1 MEIGNVKAD
10 VNLVLNL
17 REAERHRRYFDCFID
32 EKLLLSYLGMSETS
46 LKEDDVTLGGVKE
59 TIEEECSDNKLVLE
73 ICRKRKRSDEEEEE
87 EEEVVEE
94 ENDGFKTPTRPE
106 NRIPMVTECPP
117 APRKGEYLYL
127 SGMLRGKTMYCRRRL
142 SFSPEDDVSSFITD
156 LQWRTTTMTIKK

>member
-17 REAERHRRYFDCFID
+17 REAERHRRYFDCFIN
-32 EKLLLSYLGMSETS
+32 EKLLYRKFIGMSETS
-46 LKEDDVTLGGVKE
+46 LKEDEVTLGGVKE
-59 TIEEECSDNKLVLE
+59 TIEEECSDNKHVLE
-73 ICRKRKRSDEEEEE
+73 ICRKRKRSDEE

-106 NRIPMVTECPP
+106 NRIPKVTECPP

-156 LQWRTTTMTIKK
+156 LRWRTTTMTIKK

>member
-17 REAERHRRYFDCFID
+17 REAERHRRYFDYFID
-32 EKLLLSYLGMSETS
+32 EILWLSFLGMSETS
-46 LKEDDVTLGGVKE
+46 LKEEEVTLGGVKE
-59 TIEEECSDNKLVLE
+59 TREEECSDDKLVLD
-73 ICRKRKRSDEEEEE
+73 ICLKRKRLDEEE

-106 NRIPMVTECPP
+106 NRIPIVRECPP
-117 APRKGEYLYL
+117 APMKRSSE
-127 SGMLRGKTMYCRRRL
+127 MFRGRTMYCRRRL
-142 SFSPEDDVSSFITD
+142 SFLPEDDVNSFITD

>member
-17 REAERHRRYFDCFID
+17 REAERHRRYFDCFIN
-32 EKLLLSYLGMSETS
+32 EKLLYRMSETS
-46 LKEDDVTLGGVKE
+46 LKEDEVTLGGVKE

-87 EEEVVEE
+87 VVEE

-106 NRIPMVTECPP
+106 NRIPKVTECPP